1 MKTIRKNFSKILI
14 GSLLT
19 FILLLAICLFWLYNG
34 NLTLSKEKIFK
45 LLPFPA
51 AYVGGHT
58 VSVKDYLF
66 RNTLAQKVYKN
77 NGKPT
82 PNNFQKT
89 ILERLVEEEKVRLI
103 AASHGVYV
111 SQAEINKNFNERAS
125 QGNSE
130 EFKKTLA
137 TYGFSENYFK
147 NQVVELDLLQNNLQ
161 VWFVKQKNLNAEAY
175 AQIDRVEQRLSNGE
189 DFGQLARQ
197 ISQDSSSRDTAGDL
211 GFVDP
216 TQLVTEM
223 REPVFAMTPGETK
236 VIPSRYGLSLIKL
249 QEKNG
254 NLYHLYQIFIAS
266 SDFDTW
272 LNNQTQAIKTINFI
286 KI

>member
-1 MKTIRKNFSKILI
+1 
-14 GSLLT
+14 
-19 FILLLAICLFWLYNG
+19 
-34 NLTLSKEKIFK
+34 
-45 LLPFPA
+45 
-51 AYVGGHT
+51 
-58 VSVKDYLF
+58 
-66 RNTLAQKVYKN
+66 
-77 NGKPT
+77 
-82 PNNFQKT
+82 
-89 ILERLVEEEKVRLI
+89 
-103 AASHGVYV
+103 
-111 SQAEINKNFNERAS
+111 
-125 QGNSE
+125 
-130 EFKKTLA
+130 
-137 TYGFSENYFK
+137 
-147 NQVVELDLLQNNLQ
+147 LLQNNLQ